1 MEDRSKH
8 LPAAERRAATVGAV
22 VELAAGQNP
31 DGITTAAI
39 AGRMNLSQGAL
50 FKHFPNKEAIWLAVM
65 EWVAGELLGR
75 VDRAAKDS
83 TSPVAALEAMFMT
96 HIDFVARH
104 PGVPRI
110 LFSELQHP
118 RETPAKRTVR
128 SLSKQYGER
137 LRLLIEAG
145 KSQGEL
151 GEMDPV
157 DLDERIS
164 AQQAALKRAQ
174 ANIQVAEAQVQE
186 RTARHT
192 HATSQED
199 RYEKLLQQRSTS
211 KQLVEDKRQERQVA
225 EAGVLATRA
234 SLEAARQELVRMEA
248 ELDGLAQQRAN
259 LHLVA
264 PVAGLVTDRAEEPG
278 STVVA
283 GQAVVEM
290 IDPESLWLN
299 VRFDQLSATGLRAGL
314 PASIAL
320 RSRAGQS
327 LAGQV
332 LRIEPLADAVTE
344 EILAKVV
351 FTPLPQPLPS
361 VGELAEVT
369 VALPQLAS
377 MPVVPNAAIHRLDGQ
392 LGVWVLENSDLRF
405 TPVKLGAAD
414 LDGLV
419 QIIEG
424 LRGGEQVVLY
434 SRRALTSRSR
444 IKVVDRLPGAGS

>member
-1 MEDRSKH
+1 MKLLSGYGRS
-8 LPAAERRAATVGAV
+8 LAVAV
-22 VELAAGQNP
+22 VVIPLLALFVFAALRSGPLAPIPVTVTTVAIQAIGPALFGIGTVEARSTHRIGPTVAGRLKEVRVEVGDLVSAGQ
-31 DGITTAAI
+31 
-39 AGRMNLSQGAL
+39 Q
-50 FKHFPNKEAIWLAVM
+50 
-65 EWVAGELLGR
+65 
-75 VDRAAKDS
+75 
-83 TSPVAALEAMFMT
+83 
-96 HIDFVARH
+96 
-104 PGVPRI
+104 
-110 LFSELQHP
+110 
-118 RETPAKRTVR
+118 
-128 SLSKQYGER
+128 
-137 LRLLIEAG
+137 
-145 KSQGEL
+145 L

-157 DLDERIS
+157 DLDERIR

-174 ANIQVAEAQVQE
+174 ANIQVAEAQVRE
-186 RTARHT
+186 GTARQS
-192 HATSQED
+192 HAKSQES
-199 RYEKLLQQRSTS
+199 RYDQLLQQRSTS

-234 SLEAARQELVRMEA
+234 SLEAARQELVRMQA

-299 VRFDQLSATGLRAGL
+299 VRFDQLSASGLRAAL
-314 PASIAL
+314 PATIAL
-320 RSRAGQS
+320 RSRADQS

-344 EILAKVV
+344 EILAKVM
-351 FTPLPQPLPS
+351 FSPLPQPLPS

-377 MPVVPNAAIHRLDGQ
+377 MPVVPNAAIHRLDGL
-392 LGVWVLENSDLRF
+392 LGVWVLEKNDLRF
-405 TPVKLGAAD
+405 TPVKLGATD
-414 LDGLV
+414 LEGLV
-419 QIIEG
+419 QIAEG
-424 LRGGEQVVLY
+424 LQGGEQVVLY
-434 SRRALTSRSR
+434 SQRALTPRSR

>member
-1 MEDRSKH
+1 MKFFSRYGRS
-8 LPAAERRAATVGAV
+8 LAVAGIVVPLLALFVFVALRSGPLAPIPVTVTPVASQAIVPALFGIGTVEARATYRIGPTVAGRLKEV
-22 VELAAGQNP
+22 RVEVGDLVSAGQP
-31 DGITTAAI
+31 
-39 AGRMNLSQGAL
+39 
-50 FKHFPNKEAIWLAVM
+50 
-65 EWVAGELLGR
+65 
-75 VDRAAKDS
+75 
-83 TSPVAALEAMFMT
+83 
-96 HIDFVARH
+96 
-104 PGVPRI
+104 
-110 LFSELQHP
+110 
-118 RETPAKRTVR
+118 
-128 SLSKQYGER
+128 
-137 LRLLIEAG
+137 
-145 KSQGEL
+145 L

-186 RTARHT
+186 GTARQT
-192 HATSQED
+192 HAKSQES
-199 RYEKLLQQRSTS
+199 RYDQLLQQRSTS

-225 EAGVLATRA
+225 EAGFLATRA
-234 SLEAARQELVRMEA
+234 SLEAARQELVRMQA

-259 LHLVA
+259 LNLVA
-264 PVAGLVTDRAEEPG
+264 PVAGLVTNRAAEPG

-299 VRFDQLSATGLRAGL
+299 IRFDQLSASGLRAEL
-314 PASIAL
+314 PTSIAL
-320 RSRAGQS
+320 RSRAGQP
-327 LAGQV
+327 LPGQV
-332 LRIEPLADAVTE
+332 LRVEPLADAVTE

-392 LGVWVLENSDLRF
+392 LGVWVLEKSGLRF
-405 TPVKLGAAD
+405 TPVKLGATD
-414 LDGLV
+414 LEGLV
-419 QIIEG
+419 QIVEG

-434 SRRALTSRSR
+434 SQRALTSRSR
-444 IKVVDRLPGAGS
+444 IKVVDRLPGARS